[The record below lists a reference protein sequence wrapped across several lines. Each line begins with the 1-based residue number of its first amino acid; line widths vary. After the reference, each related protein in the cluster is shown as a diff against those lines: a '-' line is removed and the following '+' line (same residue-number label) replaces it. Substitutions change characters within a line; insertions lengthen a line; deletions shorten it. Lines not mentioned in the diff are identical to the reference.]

1 MNKYESV
8 QDYLS
13 RTYVIVNSM
22 RSYGEKIDSQII
34 VSKVL
39 RRLTT
44 KFEHAVT
51 AIEESKDLATYS
63 FDELMICLLAHEDR
77 INRSREKVQKK
88 ALQVKGEFSYK
99 GKTRKL
105 NM

>member
-1 MNKYESV
+1 M
-8 QDYLS
+8 
-13 RTYVIVNSM
+13 M
-22 RSYGEKIDSQII
+22 SYGGTFHSRIV

-39 RRLTT
+39 RNLTT
-44 KFEHAVT
+44 RFEHVLT
-51 AIEESKDLATYS
+51 AIDESNYLSTYS

>member
-1 MNKYESV
+1 
-8 QDYLS
+8 
-13 RTYVIVNSM
+13 M

-39 RRLTT
+39 RSLTT

-63 FDELMICLLAHEDR
+63 FDELMIAILDH
-77 INRSREKVQKK
+77 
-88 ALQVKGEFSYK
+88 
-99 GKTRKL
+99 
-105 NM
+105 